1 MASPEIYSHTINY
14 DDMVAVGNTQ
24 RAIFDIQ
31 TEKYM
36 MSPNSQDVY
45 FRYHQQNSE
54 QKCFFTAAMVEV
66 HKI

>member
-1 MASPEIYSHTINY
+1 
-14 DDMVAVGNTQ
+14 MVAVGNTQ

-31 TEKYM
+31 TEKYV

-54 QKCFFTAAMVEV
+54 QKCFFTATMVEV